1 MDINLIVIGK
11 TDHSS
16 VRDLVSDYHKRIQ
29 HFTKFNIIE
38 IPDVKTKKNTS
49 EQEQKSRE
57 AELILKHINKSSI
70 NILLDEKGKDYTSV
84 QFANFLQ
91 KKMNT
96 GIKTLNFII
105 GGPYGFD
112 QSIYDLNFQK
122 IALSKMTFSHQMIR
136 IFMTEQIY
144 RGFAIL
150 NNLPYHHH

>member
-1 MDINLIVIGK
+1 MHINLIVIGK
-11 TDHSS
+11 TDQSS
-16 VRDLVSDYHKRIQ
+16 VRELVNEYHKRIQ
-29 HFTKFNIIE
+29 HFTKFNMIE

-49 EQEQKSRE
+49 EKEQKAKE
-57 AELILKHINKSSI
+57 AELILKHINKASVTV
-70 NILLDEKGKDYTSV
+70 LLDEKGKEFTSV
-84 QFANFLQ
+84 QFSSFLQ

-112 QSIYDLNFQK
+112 QSIYDQNFQK

-144 RGFAIL
+144 RGFTIL